1 MACMSRKSRPKAR
14 TKNRVS
20 AGASLRKLGKASRP
34 QARSTVE
41 ILLKEYDPKNLSYL
55 DWRATNGPYI
65 DGKELADAIA
75 ANPGQ
80 SLPDG
85 LRDYLCRFLRGKVKR
100 KRGPK
105 RSYRF
110 GIELLAAE
118 TYEEELHR
126 LQNQQRRSRGRDAI
140 GSGELPPHEEALR
153 IVKERF
159 GPWFGS
165 ISTRRIANIISSHN

>member
-1 MACMSRKSRPKAR
+1 
-14 TKNRVS
+14 
-20 AGASLRKLGKASRP
+20 KASRP

-55 DWRATNGPYI
+55 HWRAMNGSYI
-65 DGKELADAIA
+65 DGEELADAIT

-105 RSYRF
+105 RSDHKIRF

-118 TYEEELHR
+118 TYWEELYR
-126 LQNQQRRSRGRDAI
+126 LQNQQPRSRGRDAI
-140 GSGELPPHEEALR
+140 GSGELPPHEEAMR

-159 GPWFGS
+159 RPWFDS
-165 ISTRRIANIISSHN
+165 ISTRRIRNIISSHN

>member
-1 MACMSRKSRPKAR
+1 MSRKSRPKAR

-20 AGASLRKLGKASRP
+20 AGVRLQKPGKTSRA

-41 ILLKEYDPKNLSYL
+41 IVLKEYDPKNLCYL
-55 DWRATNGPYI
+55 DWRATNGSYI
-65 DGKELADAIA
+65 DGKELADVIT

-105 RSYRF
+105 RSDHKIRF
-110 GIELLAAE
+110 GIVLLAAE
-118 TYEEELHR
+118 TYREELDR
-126 LQNQQRRSRGRDAI
+126 LRSQPRRSRGRDAI
-140 GSGELPPHEEALR
+140 GSGELPPHEEAVR
-153 IVKERF
+153 IVKKRF
-159 GPWFGS
+159 RPWFDS
-165 ISTRRIANIISSHN
+165 ISTRRIRNIISSRH

>member
-34 QARSTVE
+34 QARSTVK

-55 DWRATNGPYI
+55 DWRATNGSYI
-65 DGKELADAIA
+65 DGKELAVAIT

-85 LRDYLCRFLRGKVKR
+85 LRDYLCRFLLGKVKR

-105 RSYRF
+105 
-110 GIELLAAE
+110 AAVD
-118 TYEEELHR
+118 R
-126 LQNQQRRSRGRDAI
+126 
-140 GSGELPPHEEALR
+140 P
-153 IVKERF
+153 
-159 GPWFGS
+159 
-165 ISTRRIANIISSHN
+165 